1 MPTEFVADAMT
12 MLTSTLSRPVVI
24 AFSLTLLGALAV
36 GRVKEMRYQSEVA
49 ERKAVPPALPREL
62 LLPVVHRDP
71 DHIARAEII
80 DQISTLVIG
89 NDWPAVSSRIADWEA
104 RLEATP
110 GGGRYH
116 DIAIETCLAGLQN
129 LIDEGNR
136 TCVDDLAR
144 AEISVAR
151 FVERHH
157 EKPDDHILAVLAARA
172 HMCVAETCSAD
183 YWPSGERAAAWRR
196 MAHHYLKAEA
206 ILAAYDPVAFM
217 SPLLGGT
224 IYRLALGMP
233 DGGARLRPA
242 FEDWIDLD
250 PTDPSIYAEHGGNLL
265 PDRFGTTEELRLE
278 ALKAER
284 RTRETI
290 GKGGYALF
298 AIPVIE
304 ADETTRDLFEADI
317 LAAGLMDFARLS
329 GTQAEVNWAAAC
341 LARES
346 EHGPEERRAIM
357 ASAFEALVKRHLGV
371 IYPRLWSQPLQDIR
385 ARLKFVFDA
394 DPTGPRQFVEVTTT
408 RPRIAA

>member
-1 MPTEFVADAMT
+1 MATEFINESIST
-12 MLTSTLSRPVVI
+12 LTSTLSGPVVA

-36 GRVKEMRYQSEVA
+36 GRVKELRHQSEAA
-49 ERKAVPPALPREL
+49 ERRDAMNALPREL

-71 DHIARAEII
+71 DHLARAGII
-80 DQISTLVIG
+80 DSISTLVIAG
-89 NDWPAVSSRIADWEA
+89 DWQELSARISRWEA

-129 LIDEGNR
+129 LIDEGSR
-136 TCVDDLAR
+136 KSVEDLEK
-144 AEISVAR
+144 AEISVER
-151 FVERHH
+151 FVERHR
-157 EKPDDHILAVLAARA
+157 ETPDDHILAVLAARA

-183 YWPSGERAAAWRR
+183 FWPSSERAAAWRR
-196 MAHHYLKAEA
+196 MAHHYLRAEA
-206 ILAAYDPVAFM
+206 ILSDYDPVAYM

-250 PTDPSIYAEHGGNLL
+250 PTDPAIYAQHGGNLL
-265 PDRFGTTEELRLE
+265 PERFGTSDEIRLE

-304 ADETTRDLFEADI
+304 ADETTRLLFEDDI
-317 LAAGLMDFARLS
+317 LAAGLMDLARLS

-341 LARES
+341 LAREAQ
-346 EHGPEERRAIM
+346 HGSEERQAIM
-357 ASAFEALVKRHLGV
+357 ASAFDALVKRHLGV
-371 IYPRLWSQPLQDIR
+371 IYPRLWHQPLQDIR
-385 ARLKFVFDA
+385 ARLKSVFDA
-394 DPTGPRQFVEVTTT
+394 DPTGPKQFVEVTTS
-408 RPRIAA
+408 RPRVAA